1 MWWISGGVYGLMML
15 GVHYC
20 GESLLAAWTSGMK
33 AVTALPEWSEV
44 LERNPSNR
52 QRFLDQDR
60 EKFIAAMERW
70 MAVYCPNPDEVVPG
84 LSVADA
90 RAFDLP
96 TLVFRSGMS
105 DPHHTRETS
114 ERLAEVLANARIVE
128 PPWGDREWLERGE
141 AREQRGEGLFARWP
155 LLAPTLQDWAAE
167 TLKD

>member
-1 MWWISGGVYGLMML
+1 
-15 GVHYC
+15 
-20 GESLLAAWTSGMK
+20 
-33 AVTALPEWSEV
+33 
-44 LERNPSNR
+44 
-52 QRFLDQDR
+52 
-60 EKFIAAMERW
+60 